1 MDTPKAFAS
10 IGITYLE
17 QAILAIMGDERLG
30 KAAISKRLDIAN
42 YGREYGWDYAIVRGI
57 LDKLTEEN
65 RLDYIEGRGWK
76 RTDLAES

>member
-17 QAILAIMGDERLG
+17 QAILAVMGDERLG
-30 KAAISKRLDIAN
+30 KAAISKRLSIPK
-42 YGREYGWDYAIVRGI
+42 YGDYGWNYAIVRGI

-65 RLDYIEGRGWK
+65 RLDYIEGSGWK
-76 RTDLAES
+76 RIDLAQS